1 MPRARPDIKILEKV
15 MLESQTIERF
25 ELQRNVSLGGA
36 AVTSAIL
43 VALTQVALKLTT
55 IAASVSLP
63 FWVALGLLYELYI
76 HLGPRSYAHYST
88 KFPQALAKFL
98 AWPSL
103 IGLLVA
109 MGGVVWFL
117 LPSAIIGFVLAIIV
131 AILAYGI
138 FMYELSDWWRTN
150 VETPEQSK

>member
-1 MPRARPDIKILEKV
+1 
-15 MLESQTIERF
+15 MLESQTSERF

-36 AVTSAIL
+36 AVASAIL
-43 VALTQVALKLTT
+43 VALTQVGTKELALKLTT

-63 FWVALGLLYELYI
+63 FWVALGLLFELYI

-88 KFPQALAKFL
+88 KFPQALAKFI
-98 AWPSL
+98 AWPAL

-117 LPSAIIGFVLAIIV
+117 LPGAVLGFALAIIV
-131 AILAYGI
+131 AIFAYGI
-138 FMYELSDWWRTN
+138 FMYELSDWWRSN
-150 VETPEQSK
+150 VDGYANEPRND